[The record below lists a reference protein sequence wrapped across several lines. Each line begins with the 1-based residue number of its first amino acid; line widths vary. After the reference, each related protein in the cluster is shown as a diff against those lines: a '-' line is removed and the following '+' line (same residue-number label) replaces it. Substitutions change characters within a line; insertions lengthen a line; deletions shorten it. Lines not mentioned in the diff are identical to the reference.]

1 VKKILLLA
9 VLSIGMPM
17 NGLLTFASNAQEEIP
32 SVVTKESNPDAR
44 INRKQQNGRP
54 ISVENNNNAGCCQSP
69 PSDFQTGKEISAQSD
84 PNSIPCA
91 AVRCA
96 SPGYQK

>member
-17 NGLLTFASNAQEEIP
+17 TGLLTFASNAQEEIP
-32 SVVTKESNPDAR
+32 NVVSKESNPAAR
-44 INRKQQNGRP
+44 INRKPQTVRP
-54 ISVENNNNAGCCQSP
+54 VSVKNNNAGCCQSP
-69 PSDFQTGKEISAQSD
+69 PSDLQTGKEISAESD

-96 SPGYQK
+96 PPGYQK